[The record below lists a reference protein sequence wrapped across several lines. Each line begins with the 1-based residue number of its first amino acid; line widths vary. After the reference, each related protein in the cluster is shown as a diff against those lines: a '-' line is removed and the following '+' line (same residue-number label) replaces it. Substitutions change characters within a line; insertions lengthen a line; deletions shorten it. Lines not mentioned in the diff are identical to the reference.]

1 MKRPD
6 IIVRVV
12 FELHFRGKER
22 VSQMQNRTSAFA
34 GSRFHNVMTRGLA
47 GEAEDRLLVF
57 DRVEFAIGE
66 VCASRLEDDLA
77 RGIEN
82 CLRRWL
88 LNIKPLYAHPPLLS
102 SPQAESNKG
111 ENMNPSGMRP
121 GTMFDAAQTGQNLS
135 PQLPGRGESGHS
147 FVNGLNAAVANAL
160 RKPADWSEFLAALRD
175 NQPLRGRLADEV
187 SPKLLRNLV
196 HALVPAEGS
205 WIADCAETLLRLHE
219 RTPLLEVNIHVF
231 RRGLWECILSELA
244 RSQTGLDL
252 RSLIRSVIIR
262 MATRSASSHSAI
274 ATNVALAMQ
283 GLSPRTSIMEL
294 LAAVT
299 AELKAER
306 NSSPSDSPGPL
317 VVGPVAAAP
326 PSDPAIAGASQ
337 RLDDLARFLEW
348 GVLPW
353 SLTGQRA
360 ETEMLEGLASAP
372 EEICAL
378 VRNLSKMEHVRQRLA
393 IQFSEKANHR
403 LLTAIAPSAAHWMI
417 SYMRQLRRL
426 HAQKPLFRMYNRKLA
441 QELWQLCFEYLDQR
455 NWLNFDPRSFLR
467 YLLTRLAVRRKIGY
481 ENLLTELAL
490 RRGPERNASG
500 FGKAS
505 EVAAGFG
512 PILLGLLDETL
523 FRLPEHGTEAPRDL
537 IQPKYRDVYSDEDVL
552 AYWLRW
558 RKLPPWSQAT
568 DPEDTGRRLG
578 LLLRK
583 LPAEIR
589 SYARRDFTRAQ
600 TASGQDSHSTTAAQ
614 PSPAA
619 QIQHWLTFGIWPA
632 TVSAPSDSQ
641 LAAWFE
647 NQSDDDWVKALGGAE
662 EKVIA
667 RISHHL
673 SPSLFER
680 IVRLA
685 AGHVAG
691 PVLSCILSLDLAGR
705 RIAPVAT
712 KVWTEQ
718 LKKYALMYL
727 LGTASV
733 SGRKAISLLEMM
745 RSTMLA
751 LALNC
756 RVPYERLLD
765 ETERNSSGAEEMLG
779 LCRKLREELE
789 GSRRSVIGVEAYAT
803 SAHEPEATA
812 QGDPVEL
819 VLHYLRHG
827 SLPENASDLT
837 FSALQQLAERFSD
850 QQMTTLARVCCAGAV
865 PSVGSARRVAAL
877 FSAKSFIRF
886 AKPLFASTGFVPELE
901 NAFSALA
908 SRFSVSPGPLV
919 VAGRIFLLRQ
929 PRSAATGTLPESVME
944 SVLAELIPEISK
956 RVGGQPD
963 VIWHEWS
970 LIASNGTMADTS
982 GLALLKNVPL
992 PSAWIRRYPT
1002 PAPACA
1008 GDPYR
1013 DESFGFEAP
1022 LMRDQDN
1029 LAEGSRS
1036 ASESLDTDTHRDD
1049 SSADD
1054 LRGRLAAL
1062 RHFLR
1067 TGRVPW
1073 WAETLAQQPSQAW
1086 IATHLTESPQL
1097 VLEMLLSIST
1107 EPGVPKR
1114 LLRYVGKPELEQMV
1128 RVAAP
1133 EYGGLIILYLYVA
1146 DELAESHDAGLARS
1160 SGVHWRET
1168 LAFLLQ
1174 EQPASVS
1181 ASEALRELIARVTRL
1196 LAVPPETYTASLLR
1210 IARRQS
1216 GDSSGYSVL
1225 TNMLEQLLPSV
1236 SPETPGRIE
1245 PGVTDRDATQNL
1257 VSDARHALKGELPSQ
1272 KNTVESYKSPSA
1284 SDISAKISHGSEN
1297 DSVQRPSAAGS
1308 NDANTIEADEEPRL
1322 PTDALKKL
1330 DYLLRY
1336 GEWSESIPET
1346 DQGALVT
1353 QVAEEFKQSP
1363 MECRRYLL
1371 KIIGRDLERKRL
1383 ARLLPVRLLTNLWPL
1398 LLPAHCTDAILCLE
1412 VLDETLGLSSSR
1424 AVDESCRQILFEELL
1439 HTIAEFQTRR
1449 WDGAAYLRRVVE
1461 HLAEHLSLHPAA
1473 LVKRF
1478 RATLEHK
1485 PHAEQLKLQ
1494 AMIDRVE
1501 LETAAVPMLHRRQ
1514 ATESK
1519 HPPRTNVREKI
1530 TRKIPE
1536 GEPFYVSNAG
1546 MVLLWP
1552 FLQQYFQKLGLL
1564 EKNAFRDEQAQN
1576 RATYLLQYLTT
1587 GILDA
1592 PEHQLLLNK
1601 ILTGTGL
1608 EQALEHPSP
1617 LTEVEEAL
1625 SVQLLQGILQNW
1637 KKLQNTSIQG
1647 LRGSFLVREGK
1658 LLCKDK
1664 DDAWVLTV
1672 SAKGYDILL
1681 DSLPWRFSLVKLPWM
1696 TTVLHVKWR

>member
-22 VSQMQNRTSAFA
+22 VSQMQNRISAFA

-66 VCASRLEDDLA
+66 ISASRLEDELA

-88 LNIKPLYAHPPLLS
+88 LNIKPLCAHPLLLS
-102 SPQAESNKG
+102 SPQAESNHG

-121 GTMFDAAQTGQNLS
+121 ATMFDAAQTGQNLS
-135 PQLPGRGESGHS
+135 PRLPGRGESGPS
-147 FVNGLNAAVANAL
+147 FINGLNAAVANAL

-205 WIADCAETLLRLHE
+205 RIADCAEALLRLHE

-244 RSQTGLDL
+244 RSQTSHLDL

-262 MATRSASSHSAI
+262 MATRFSSSYSAI

-283 GLSPRTSIMEL
+283 GLSPRTSIIEL
-294 LAAVT
+294 LASVT

-326 PSDPAIAGASQ
+326 ASGPAIAGTSR

-353 SLTGQRA
+353 SLAGQRA
-360 ETEMLEGLASAP
+360 ETEMLGGLASAP
-372 EEICAL
+372 EEVCAL
-378 VRNLSKMEHVRQRLA
+378 VRNLSKMEHVRKRLA

-403 LLTAIAPSAAHWMI
+403 LLAALAPTAAHWI
-417 SYMRQLRRL
+417 SAYMRQLRRL
-426 HAQKPLFRMYNRKLA
+426 HAQKPLFRMYNREFA

-455 NWLNFDPRSFLR
+455 DWLNLDPRSFLR

-500 FGKAS
+500 KAS

-523 FRLPEHGTEAPRDL
+523 FQLPEHGTEAPRDL

-589 SYARRDFTRAQ
+589 SYTRRDSTRAQ
-600 TASGQDSHSTTAAQ
+600 TASGQDSHSATAAQ
-614 PSPAA
+614 SSQAA
-619 QIQHWLTFGIWPA
+619 QIQHWLTFGIWPE

-641 LAAWFE
+641 LAAWLE

-662 EKVIA
+662 EKAIA
-667 RISHHL
+667 RINHHL
-673 SPSLFER
+673 PPSLFER

-685 AGHVAG
+685 AGQVAG

-733 SGRKAISLLEMM
+733 SGRKVISLLEMM
-745 RSTMLA
+745 RNTMLA

-756 RVPYERLLD
+756 RVSYERLLD

-789 GSRRSVIGVEAYAT
+789 ESRRSVIGVEAYAT

-812 QGDPVEL
+812 QDDPVEL
-819 VLHYLRHG
+819 VLHYLKHG

-850 QQMTTLARVCCAGAV
+850 QQMTTLARACCAGAV

-877 FSAKSFIRF
+877 FSAKSFLRF

-901 NAFSALA
+901 NALSALA

-929 PRSAATGTLPESVME
+929 PRSAATGTPSESVME
-944 SVLAELIPEISK
+944 AVLAELIPEISK
-956 RVGGQPD
+956 RIGVQPD

-970 LIASNGTMADTS
+970 LIASNGTMADTN
-982 GLALLKNVPL
+982 GPGFLKNVPL
-992 PSAWIRRYPT
+992 PSAWIHRYPT
-1002 PAPACA
+1002 QASARA

-1013 DESFGFEAP
+1013 DESFGFEIP
-1022 LMRDQDN
+1022 MMRDQDN
-1029 LAEGSRS
+1029 LAEGPRS
-1036 ASESLDTDTHRDD
+1036 ASEPLDADTHRDD

-1097 VLEMLLSIST
+1097 VLEMLRSLSA

-1146 DELAESHDAGLARS
+1146 DDLAESHDAGLSRS

-1174 EQPASVS
+1174 EQPAS
-1181 ASEALRELIARVTRL
+1181 EALRELIARVTRS

-1225 TNMLEQLLPSV
+1225 INMLEQLLPSV

-1257 VSDARHALKGELPSQ
+1257 VSDASHALKGELAAQ
-1272 KNTVESYKSPSA
+1272 KNTLESYKSPSA
-1284 SDISAKISHGSEN
+1284 SDIRAEISHGSEN
-1297 DSVQRPSAAGS
+1297 DSVQRPSTAGS
-1308 NDANTIEADEEPRL
+1308 NDANTIEAGEEPRL

-1336 GEWSESIPET
+1336 GEWPESIPEM
-1346 DQGALVT
+1346 DQEALIT

-1383 ARLLPVRLLTNLWPL
+1383 ARVLPVRLLMNLWPL
-1398 LLPAHCTDAILCLE
+1398 LLPAHHTDATLCLE
-1412 VLDETLGLSSSR
+1412 VLDETLSLSSSR
-1424 AVDESCRQILFEELL
+1424 ARDESCRQILFEELL

-1461 HLAEHLSLHPAA
+1461 RLAEHLSLHPAA

-1501 LETAAVPMLHRRQ
+1501 LETAAVPMLHRRH

-1519 HPPRTNVREKI
+1519 RPPRTNAREKI
-1530 TRKIPE
+1530 TRKITE

-1564 EKNAFRDEQAQN
+1564 EKNAFRDERSQN

-1608 EQALEHPSP
+1608 EQALEYPSP
-1617 LTEVEEAL
+1617 LTEAEEAL

-1637 KKLQNTSIQG
+1637 QKLQNTSIQG

-1658 LLCKDK
+1658 LLCKGK